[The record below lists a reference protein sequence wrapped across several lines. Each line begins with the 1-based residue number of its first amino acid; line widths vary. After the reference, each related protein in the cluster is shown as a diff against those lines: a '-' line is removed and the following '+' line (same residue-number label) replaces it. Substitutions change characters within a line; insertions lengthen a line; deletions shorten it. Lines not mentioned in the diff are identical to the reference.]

1 MLLPFAKENITM
13 ATYTVDLSPALV
25 NLASEGSLDT
35 VKDSNGNSL
44 QRTFY
49 GVMVVDGSDRK
60 VVGNVKDGE
69 TFTDVITGIAD
80 YPNVD

>member
-1 MLLPFAKENITM
+1 M

-44 QRTFY
+44 QRQMF
-49 GVMVVDGSDRK
+49 GVWVTNGDNRKMVGIVNDGGS
-60 VVGNVKDGE
+60 
-69 TFTDVITGIAD
+69 FTDTVAGIAD
-80 YPNVD
+80 YPNIN